1 MDVSFLKSR
10 KVQARIA
17 AGTLA
22 LAVGGLLYGLLAPK
36 WYRSAIAVVPA
47 ASQKS
52 SGIASL
58 LGGEL
63 GGLASGFG
71 LSAAGSAD
79 VARIA
84 AVLQSAAVSDA
95 VIQKF
100 DLRSRYGAKYQ
111 ENAREVLWAH
121 CDIRTLTKPGLV
133 QLSCEDKDPKFAQE
147 MLTFFADFGNQA
159 FRRVSTGSAS
169 EEVRFLERRIAE
181 LRRDADEASGRIRE
195 FQEKY
200 QIVDLENQAKAVV
213 SSVATLNSQR
223 IAKQMELDYAKGFS
237 SADEAGMR
245 QLESQ
250 LLVVNEQLRDL
261 EGPHVGSRSNG
272 ARTVG
277 VRETGAGMFPSALAV
292 PKLRA
297 EYEKL
302 YRDRKVAEATL
313 LFGLDRLEGAKAAE
327 ARDVSTFVV
336 LDPATLPTRKARPA
350 IRETALAGAVL
361 GLLLSLA
368 MEWWKSRR
376 DGVRDQ
382 KYAVPGTTDP

>member
-277 VRETGAGMFPSALAV
+277 VRE
-292 PKLRA
+292 
-297 EYEKL
+297 YEKL